1 MRYWRSRAFAV
12 LLAVSLLCQWA
23 LQTPAT
29 AWGAGGQPGL
39 SSESQPAPDP
49 GQMGPTFPR
58 YLDFLSAAGG
68 RPPTVSPAV
77 LPPARSP
84 ADPSPQY
91 VTVPGDFPAISVTS
105 LASGTA
111 DGDIFAGIFAWDKS
125 TPISYLV
132 ILDNQGQPVYYQK
145 MPNYAHDFTVL
156 PNGNLAYYDWNRSAF
171 IIMDSSYREIDMIKP
186 AQGYQANEHEL
197 QLLPNGHYLWLV
209 DETRIVDM
217 SKLVANGNPRA
228 SVTGQVIQELDQN
241 KHVVFEWHTLDYIPV
256 TDSDQD
262 LTAGQI
268 DYTHSNAVQQD
279 TDGNLLLSSRHLDE
293 IIKINRQT
301 GAIMWRL
308 GGKENQFVFLL
319 APGVSGP
326 AEFYKQHDVRRLPD
340 GHISIFD
347 NHNDHQPQVSRALE
361 YVVDETAKTATLVWA
376 YNATAA
382 DFALAMGNLQ
392 RLPNGNAFIDWGSNL
407 YPNITELKPDGT
419 KALEIDFGK
428 SYVSYRAFRFPWHG
442 YPTWPPALV
451 LRPANNALE
460 LTFSWNGA
468 TEVSSYQ
475 VYGGNSPSSLA
486 LLGVRPKTGFETTTM
501 LQGAQAAFCFYRIV
515 PVDLQG
521 KPMGTSAEARNGAAG
536 GQGCS

>member
-1 MRYWRSRAFAV
+1 
-12 LLAVSLLCQWA
+12 
-23 LQTPAT
+23 
-29 AWGAGGQPGL
+29 
-39 SSESQPAPDP
+39 
-49 GQMGPTFPR
+49 
-58 YLDFLSAAGG
+58 
-68 RPPTVSPAV
+68 
-77 LPPARSP
+77 
-84 ADPSPQY
+84 
-91 VTVPGDFPAISVTS
+91 VPGDFPAISVTS
-105 LASGTA
+105 HASGTA

-132 ILDNQGQPVYYQK
+132 ILDNQGQPVYYQR

-171 IIMDSSYREIDMIKP
+171 IIMDSSYREINLLKP
-186 AQGYQANEHEL
+186 GQGYQANEHEL

-209 DETRIVDM
+209 DETRIVDL

-228 SVTGQVIQELDQN
+228 SVTGQVIQELDQ
-241 KHVVFEWHTLDYIPV
+241 KEHVVFEWHTLDYIPI

-268 DYTHSNAVQQD
+268 DYSHSNAVQQD
-279 TDGNLLLSSRHLDE
+279 TDGNLLLSSRHIDE

-308 GGKENQFVFLL
+308 GGKENQFAFML

-376 YNATAA
+376 YNATAS
-382 DFALAMGNLQ
+382 DFALAMGNVQ
-392 RLPNGNAFIDWGSNL
+392 RLPNGNTFIGWGSHL

-419 KALEIDFGK
+419 KALEIDFGQ
-428 SYVSYRAFRFPWHG
+428 SYVSYRAFRFPWHCLPHLAPRARAAAG
-442 YPTWPPALV
+442 EQRPEAYLQLEWGDRGFVVPGLRRQFAVVAGAAW
-451 LRPANNALE
+451 RPA
-460 LTFSWNGA
+460 
-468 TEVSSYQ
+468 
-475 VYGGNSPSSLA
+475 
-486 LLGVRPKTGFETTTM
+486 
-501 LQGAQAAFCFYRIV
+501 QGR
-515 PVDLQG
+515 L
-521 KPMGTSAEARNGAAG
+521 
-536 GQGCS
+536 

>member
-1 MRYWRSRAFAV
+1 
-12 LLAVSLLCQWA
+12 
-23 LQTPAT
+23 
-29 AWGAGGQPGL
+29 
-39 SSESQPAPDP
+39 
-49 GQMGPTFPR
+49 MGPTFPR
-58 YLDFLSAAGG
+58 YLDFVSAAGG
-68 RPPTVSPAV
+68 RPPAVSPAV

-228 SVTGQVIQELDQN
+228 SVTGQVIQELDQ
-241 KHVVFEWHTLDYIPV
+241 KEHVVFEWHTLDYIPV

-486 LLGVRPKTGFETTTM
+486 LLGVRPKTGFETTTV